1 MLQRM
6 LDLISSTKNFMRV
19 YVSSTCMCNEYKIP
33 KKKQTL
39 HKFAN
44 YLKMACEY
52 RYLVE
57 HTKLSSYM

>member
-33 KKKQTL
+33 KKK
-39 HKFAN
+39 K
-44 YLKMACEY
+44 
-52 RYLVE
+52 
-57 HTKLSSYM
+57 KLCTSLQIIWKWHVNIDTW